1 MKSTLVG
8 TLSGISAAVVM
19 MLLVKPPVAPAVKEI
34 PVYGAGS
41 YPELA
46 ARFLATTRPDEIAQR
61 MNKIIPKV
69 TFKNEELE
77 KVLAWISQETGVN
90 IYVEW
95 HALMGGAAIGPDSPV
110 SLNLQ
115 NVSTATTLQIAL
127 DQTRITGER
136 AVFAPMDGV
145 LKISMESRLDRYMTV
160 RVYDVRDLIQDAVNG
175 GNLPRRDDASPH
187 DMFSSRNSAP
197 SSKTAEHQAIEN
209 LRTILQKSVTNSVWP
224 ATTDIDY
231 FAGRFVITSSRLNH
245 QTIAAMLEALRARPE
260 SKISKP

>member
-1 MKSTLVG
+1 MKSTIVG
-8 TLSGISAAVVM
+8 TLSGISAAVI
-19 MLLVKPPVAPAVKEI
+19 MLLLFQPPAAPAVKEI

-41 YPELA
+41 YPALA

-77 KVLAWISQETGVN
+77 KVLSWLSQETGVN

-110 SLNLQ
+110 TLNLQ
-115 NVSTATTLQIAL
+115 NVSAATTLQIVL

-136 AVFAPMDGV
+136 AVFAPMDGI

-160 RVYDVRDLIQDAVNG
+160 RVYDVRDLIQDSVNS
-175 GNLPRRDDASPH
+175 GNLPRREQEKR
-187 DMFSSRNSAP
+187 DMFSSQSSSPSA
-197 SSKTAEHQAIEN
+197 KTSEEQAIEN
-209 LRTILQKSVTNSVWP
+209 LRTILQKCVTNNVWP

-231 FAGRFVITSSRLNH
+231 FAGRFVISSSRLNH
-245 QTIAAMLEALRARPE
+245 QTIAAMLEALRA
-260 SKISKP
+260 KPK

>member
-1 MKSTLVG
+1 MKSTLIG
-8 TLSGISAAVVM
+8 TLSGVSAAVVM
-19 MLLVKPPVAPAVKEI
+19 MLLVKPPAAPAVKEI

-41 YPELA
+41 YPALA

-69 TFKNEELE
+69 SFTNIELE
-77 KVLAWISQETGVN
+77 KFLGWLSQETGVN

-110 SLNLQ
+110 TLNLQ
-115 NVSTATTLQIAL
+115 NVSAATALQLAL
-127 DQTRITGER
+127 DQTRVTGER

-160 RVYDVRDLIQDAVNG
+160 RVYDVRDLIEEAVKS
-175 GNLPRRDDASPH
+175 GNLPRREQIVNSH
-187 DMFSSRNSAP
+187 DVFSSQSPPPA
-197 SSKTAEHQAIEN
+197 KTPEEQATEN

-231 FAGRFVITSSRLNH
+231 FAGRFIITSSRLNH
-245 QTIAAMLEALRARPE
+245 QTIAAMLEALRA
-260 SKISKP
+260 KPK